1 MSKYC
6 YIYLP
11 FDFAPLH
18 ALVAPLRVAS
28 FSEMML
34 NGILRQE
41 NSRYNIPMSSLADKL
56 KALGVKV
63 GTADLPP
70 SVPPTGRMKTP
81 IHTVIPGGF
90 RQTARGEAFVSEQT
104 FGADYHHGSQS
115 ILLTSPLDAIAA
127 WAKDPRLSLFPLS
140 SFAFLDTETSGL
152 SGGTGTYA
160 FMVGVGRFE
169 GDDFRLA
176 QFFLRDPSE
185 EPAMLEALIEFL
197 APARALVTFNGKAFD
212 APLLNTRYALHNI
225 PSPIKE
231 FSHLDLLP
239 LSRRLWRDRLTS
251 RTLKNLEVEILDA
264 PRASEEV
271 PGYEIPWL
279 YFDYLRTGDATPL
292 KGVFYHNAMDVVAMA
307 ALLSRVAVML
317 HDPFNGNIHHGL
329 DFIALGKL
337 YEDLGQWESAARLLE
352 HGLTHDLTEA
362 DFGSALER
370 LSHLQKR
377 RGDVGEAVRLWEQ
390 AAEQGHIYA
399 HVELAKHYEH
409 RVRDLDEAVR
419 WAKSALELVKES
431 NLPAYV
437 KKHWREELAHR
448 SERLKKKRK
457 SKNSRNSL

>member
-1 MSKYC
+1 M
-6 YIYLP
+6 
-11 FDFAPLH
+11 DFPK
-18 ALVAPLRVAS
+18 P
-28 FSEMML
+28 
-34 NGILRQE
+34 
-41 NSRYNIPMSSLADKL
+41 SLADKL

-63 GTADLPP
+63 GTADLTPP
-70 SVPPTGRMKTP
+70 KPAPVISIDRVVPGD
-81 IHTVIPGGF
+81 I

-104 FGADYHHGSQS
+104 FGADYHHGAQS
-115 ILLTSPLDAIAA
+115 IQLTSPLDAVAA
-127 WAKDPRLSLFPLS
+127 WARDPRIRELRLEQ
-140 SFAFLDTETSGL
+140 FAFLDTETSGL

-169 GDDFRLA
+169 GEDFRLA

-185 EPAMLEALIEFL
+185 EPAMLEAMIEFL
-197 APARALVTFNGKAFD
+197 APCKALVTFNGKAFD
-212 APLLNTRYALHNI
+212 APLLVTRYKLHDI
-225 PSPIKE
+225 PNPLKE

-239 LSRRLWRDRLTS
+239 LARRLWRDRLTS

-264 PRASEEV
+264 PRTTEEV

-307 ALLSRVAVML
+307 ALLSHVASIF
-317 HDPFNGNIHHGL
+317 HDPFDGRVQHGL

-337 YEDLGQWESAARLLE
+337 YEDLRQWDVAARLFE
-352 HGLTHDLTEA
+352 HGLTLDLTET

-377 RGDVGEAVRLWEQ
+377 RGDIGEAVRLWEQ
-390 AAEQGHIYA
+390 AAAQGHIYA

-409 RVRDLDEAVR
+409 RVRDLAEALK

-431 NLPAYV
+431 ELPAYM
-437 KKHWREELAHR
+437 KKHWKQELDHR
-448 SERLKKKRK
+448 LARLKTK
-457 SKNSRNSL
+457 SKK

>member
-1 MSKYC
+1 VDSPK
-6 YIYLP
+6 P
-11 FDFAPLH
+11 
-18 ALVAPLRVAS
+18 
-28 FSEMML
+28 
-34 NGILRQE
+34 
-41 NSRYNIPMSSLADKL
+41 SLADKL

-63 GTADLPP
+63 GTADLTPP
-70 SVPPTGRMKTP
+70 KPVSTIP
-81 IHTVIPGGF
+81 IHTVVSGDI

-104 FGADYHHGSQS
+104 FGADYRHGAQS
-115 ILLTSPLDAIAA
+115 IQLTSPLDAVAA
-127 WAKDPRLSLFPLS
+127 WARDSRISDLPLS

-152 SGGTGTYA
+152 AGGTGTYA
-160 FMVGVGRFE
+160 FLVGVGRFE
-169 GDDFRLA
+169 GETFRLA
-176 QFFLRDPSE
+176 QFFLRDPAE
-185 EPAMLEALIEFL
+185 EPAMLEALLDFL

-212 APLLNTRYALHNI
+212 APLLNTRFALHSI
-225 PSPIKE
+225 PTPLRE

-239 LSRRLWRDRLTS
+239 LARRLWRDRLPS
-251 RTLKNLEVEILDA
+251 RALKYLEENILDA
-264 PRASEEV
+264 PRTTEEV

-279 YFDYLRTGDATPL
+279 YFDYLRSGDATPL

-307 ALLSRVAVML
+307 ALLSHVAAML
-317 HDPFNGNIHHGL
+317 HDPFDGRVQHGL

-337 YEDLGQWESAARLLE
+337 YEDLRQWDLAARLLE
-352 HGLTHDLTEA
+352 HGLTHDLTET

-390 AAEQGHIYA
+390 AAQQGHIYA

-409 RVRDLDEAVR
+409 RVRDLDEATR
-419 WAKSALELVKES
+419 WAKSALDLVKES
-431 NLPAYV
+431 DLPAYV